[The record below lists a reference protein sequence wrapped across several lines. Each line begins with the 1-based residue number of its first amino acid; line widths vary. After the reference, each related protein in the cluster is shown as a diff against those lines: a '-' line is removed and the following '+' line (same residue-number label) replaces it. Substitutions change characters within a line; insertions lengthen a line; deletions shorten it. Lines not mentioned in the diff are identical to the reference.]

1 MATQVGHD
9 DPPREARAQPLDE
22 RTPDRAVRAQAVQQD
37 ERRRSRAVLF
47 NVEAH
52 GGQGR

>member
-1 MATQVGHD
+1 MAAQVGHE
-9 DPPREARAQPLDE
+9 DPPGEARAQPLDE

-47 NVEAH
+47 DVEAH
-52 GGQGR
+52 ADQRR